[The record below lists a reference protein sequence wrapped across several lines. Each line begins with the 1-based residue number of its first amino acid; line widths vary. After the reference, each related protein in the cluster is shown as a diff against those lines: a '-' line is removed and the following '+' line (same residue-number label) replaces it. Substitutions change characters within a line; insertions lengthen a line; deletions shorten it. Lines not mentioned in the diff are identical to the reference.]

1 MAKMHTR
8 IKRKRGLTSHLKHN
22 KNSDSMIKING
33 PKTFKT
39 EEGARSWAEKN
50 KLSPAQYTIEKA
62 KRNKRFMAVV
72 KQGNDKKS

>member
-1 MAKMHTR
+1 MVKMHTR
-8 IKRKRGLTSHLKHN
+8 IKRKRGLNSHFRHRN
-22 KNSDSMIKING
+22 KLDSKAKSRR

-50 KLSPAQYTIEKA
+50 KLKPEQYTIEKT
-62 KRNKRFMAVV
+62 KKNKRFMAVV

>member
-8 IKRKRGLTSHLKHN
+8 IKRKIGLNSHFRHR
-22 KNSDSMIKING
+22 SRPDSEAKSKR

-39 EEGARSWAEKN
+39 EEGARSLAEKN

-62 KRNKRFMAVV
+62 KKNKRFMAVV

>member
-8 IKRKRGLTSHLKHN
+8 IKRKRGLNSHSRHRN
-22 KNSDSMIKING
+22 RPDSKAKSRR

-39 EEGARSWAEKN
+39 EEGARAWAEKN
-50 KLSPAQYTIEKA
+50 KLKPEQYTIEKA
-62 KRNKRFMAVV
+62 KRNKRFMAIV